1 MSELSKKLIKWHKK
15 SGRKDLPW
23 QVETDP
29 YKVWI
34 SEVMLQ
40 QTQVQTVIPYY
51 LRFIDRFPDIH
62 SLSKSNEN
70 EVLSYWSGLGYY
82 SRGRNLLKTAKI
94 LQDDFDS
101 IMPQCSEKLES
112 LPGIGKSTAGAILSL
127 GFKLKAPILDGNA
140 KRLLVRYFKV
150 EEPIDSAKTMKN
162 LWKIAS
168 ENLPLKE
175 CDIYTQA
182 IMDVGSLICKRKSPD
197 CENCPLNKTCLSFKE
212 GIQDLLPL
220 KSPSKNKPS
229 KQLYWLLLQNK
240 EGEVL
245 LENRTSKGVWKGL
258 WTFLSFEK
266 IELREEFIKRLPKGY
281 EFIEQDLKL
290 KHTFTH
296 YKLDIDTTLVRLN
309 EDFQNQDNNKVWFNN
324 KELSEI
330 GLPMPVTKILKDH
343 IKDAQSF
350 L

>member
-1 MSELSKKLIKWHKK
+1 
-15 SGRKDLPW
+15 
-23 QVETDP
+23 
-29 YKVWI
+29 
-34 SEVMLQ
+34 
-40 QTQVQTVIPYY
+40 
-51 LRFIDRFPDIH
+51 
-62 SLSKSNEN
+62 
-70 EVLSYWSGLGYY
+70 
-82 SRGRNLLKTAKI
+82 
-94 LQDDFDS
+94 
-101 IMPQCSEKLES
+101 MPQCSEKLES

-220 KSPSKNKPS
+220 KSPSKNKPR